1 MGGRE
6 IAAVLG
12 GRKVLGKAAATA
24 FDFTD
29 LIETGLPHSA
39 LEHVK
44 NALKLTDREVSDALD
59 ISGKT
64 ITRLRHAPGR
74 RLSPSI
80 SDRLYRFA
88 RLYALAEEVL
98 EDKEQAR
105 DWLRSPQVGLNN
117 RTPLDL
123 MRTEAGAREV
133 ESLLVRIEHG
143 VLS

>member
-1 MGGRE
+1 MGGTG

-12 GRKVLGKAAATA
+12 GRKVLGKTAGTA
-24 FDFTD
+24 FEFTD
-29 LIETGLPHSA
+29 LIEKGLPHSA

-44 NALKLTDREVSDALD
+44 NALKLTDREVSSALD

-64 ITRLRHAPGR
+64 VSRLRHASR
-74 RLSPSI
+74 QRLSPSI

>member
-1 MGGRE
+1 MSAAG

-12 GRKVLGKAAATA
+12 GRKVLGRTKATA
-24 FDFTD
+24 FAFTD
-29 LIETGLPHSA
+29 LIEKGFPQSA

-44 NALKLTDREVSDALD
+44 VVLKLTDREVSDALD

-64 ITRLRHAPGR
+64 VSRLRRSPGH
-74 RLSPSI
+74 RLSPSA
-80 SDRLYRFA
+80 SDRLYRLA

-98 EDKEQAR
+98 EGGEQAR
-105 DWLRSPQVGLNN
+105 DWLRSPQVGLNH
-117 RTPLDL
+117 RVPLDL
-123 MRTEAGAREV
+123 VRTEAGAREV

>member
-1 MGGRE
+1 MSGRD

-12 GRKVLGKAAATA
+12 GRKVLGRAAATA
-24 FDFTD
+24 FEFTD
-29 LIETGLPHSA
+29 LIEKGLPQSA
-39 LEHVK
+39 LERVK
-44 NALKLTDREVSDALD
+44 KALKLTDREVSNALD

-64 ITRLRHAPGR
+64 VSRLRRSSAQ

-98 EDKEQAR
+98 EDEEQAR
-105 DWLRSPQVGLNN
+105 DWLRSPQIGLNN

-133 ESLLVRIEHG
+133 ESLLIRIEYG